1 MSGLI
6 NPVNVVST
14 LLSHQTGLSGTPA
27 AANAAVN
34 IGTGITSPRA
44 GFARIRIYGHVS
56 AGTGLVDFA
65 LTSSGIT
72 TYFNANTSTTVTNT
86 LFSNAQGSGSGGT
99 SFSNTS
105 QAFLYPVILGTSGNY
120 VFNMEMP
127 LEQGDVLQF
136 RVSNGTAGD
145 TTYIDDIE
153 VLLI

>member
-1 MSGLI
+1 MTGLF
-6 NPVNVVST
+6 NPLVS
-14 LLSHQTGLSGTPA
+14 LLSHQTGLSGTPTT
-27 AANAAVN
+27 ANEAVN
-34 IGTGITSPRA
+34 VGSSITTPRA
-44 GFARIRIYGHVS
+44 GLITIRIYGHVS
-56 AGTGLVDFA
+56 AGTGLVDFV

-86 LFSNAQGSGSGGT
+86 LFSNTQGSGSAGT

-127 LEQGDVLQF
+127 LEQGDILQF
-136 RVSNGTAGD
+136 RVSNGTASD

>member
-1 MSGLI
+1 MTGLF
-6 NPVNVVST
+6 NPLVS
-14 LLSHQTGLSGTPA
+14 LLSHQTGLSGTPTT
-27 AANAAVN
+27 ANEAVN
-34 IGTGITSPRA
+34 VGSLITTPRA
-44 GFARIRIYGHVS
+44 GLITIRIYGHVS

-72 TYFNANTSTTVTNT
+72 TYFNTNTSTTVTNT
-86 LFSNAQGSGSGGT
+86 LFSNTQGSGSAGT

-136 RVSNGTAGD
+136 RVSNGTASD